1 MATAKFKIP
10 LNYRISISILF
21 VCTQVK
27 VDSADNHDRTRK
39 FVWQKSSHIAQVVS
53 QKLASVAQAFLQQST
68 ETHVA

>member
-1 MATAKFKIP
+1 MR
-10 LNYRISISILF
+10 LNMDNALNFSLCLSFLLQSI
-21 VCTQVK
+21 QVK